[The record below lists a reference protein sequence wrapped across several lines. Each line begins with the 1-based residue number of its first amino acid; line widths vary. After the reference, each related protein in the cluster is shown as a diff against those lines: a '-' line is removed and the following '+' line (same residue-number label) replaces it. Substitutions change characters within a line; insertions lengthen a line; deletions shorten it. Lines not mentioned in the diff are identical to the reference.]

1 MARGVLFGPEI
12 EIITFVADEQDYE
25 DKGGEKKMRRYE
37 DVGQEVNQRCENY
50 MIIHKT
56 DYPTAMRCI
65 LNADPVLREEYT
77 GIHTEIENYSEY
89 PAGKH
94 SQAEIS
100 AEVDRRVQNLMK
112 ENKALSYT
120 EAMIQVLNDDPE
132 LKQAYHGSYYQKV

>member
-12 EIITFVADEQDYE
+12 ELLTFVSDGQNFGN
-25 DKGGEKKMRRYE
+25 KGGEKTMRRYE

-77 GIHTEIENYSEY
+77 GFSTETETYSEY
-89 PAGKH
+89 PAGKQT
-94 SQAEIS
+94 QADIS

-120 EAMIQVLNDDPE
+120 EAMIQVLQADPE